1 MTPTEF
7 KKLIDAGNIDHITF
21 FNAHASET
29 DHAPCWEIWAYDHDN
44 ETTVANFGNC
54 LKNSTRKGSA
64 KTYTSLDRAYIAI
77 RQMGYVG
84 KIEIDG

>member
-1 MTPTEF
+1 MTQTEL
-7 KKLIDAGNIDHITF
+7 KKLIDAGDIDHISF
-21 FNAHASET
+21 FNTHTTEGA
-29 DHAPCWEIWAYDHDN
+29 APCWEIWAYDYEN
-44 ETTVANFGNC
+44 ETTVASFGNC